1 MVRIPNFSIQ
11 LLKQTFQC
19 VAFSQSFSFTLNI
32 SSAVCCGGDGC
43 VYDTQIAI
51 AATLTKT
58 KEVNLYIRFV
68 LEDSTGLEY
77 AQQKSSL
84 HAGN

>member
-1 MVRIPNFSIQ
+1 M
-11 LLKQTFQC
+11 
-19 VAFSQSFSFTLNI
+19 
-32 SSAVCCGGDGC
+32 
-43 VYDTQIAI
+43 YDTQIAI